1 MRALVTTGPDGPGL
15 VLSEVEPP
23 VAADNEVLV
32 QLRATSLNL
41 GETRHLHDTDPG
53 TVLGW
58 DVAGDVVATA
68 ADGSGPPVG
77 SRVVGIVDSGAW
89 GETVAVPT
97 HALAVVPDQV
107 SYAAACVLPIAGLT
121 AWRALEL
128 GGFLLRQRVLI
139 TGAAGG
145 VGRLAVQLAH
155 RSGAEVTAVVGRPER
170 SAGLASLG
178 AADVVV
184 GIDAADGR
192 FDLVL
197 ESVGGASLAR
207 AMTVLSDE
215 GVLVTYGRSS
225 GEAGP
230 IDPWWF
236 GEHSGA
242 RMVGLLVFSEVAA
255 RRLGTRQ
262 LERLLRLL
270 ETGDLDP
277 QIAAEGSWREPM
289 PLVDALLAREV
300 PGKAVLVVD

>member
-23 VAADNEVLV
+23 VAADNQVLV

-97 HALAVVPDQV
+97 HALAVIPDQV
-107 SYAAACVLPIAGLT
+107 SYAASCVLPIAGLT

-128 GGFLLRQRVLI
+128 GGFLLRKRVLI

-155 RSGAEVTAVVGRPER
+155 LSGAEVTAVVGRPER

-236 GEHSGA
+236 GDHSGA
-242 RMVGLLVFSEVAA
+242 RMVGLLVFSDVAA

-262 LERLLRLL
+262 LERLRRLL